1 MADIAK
7 EYLESSVDTSYINPN
22 HLDTQG
28 TLQESE
34 SVITNSSSY
43 VLARDDSHLSREVD
57 RWIRGSADSNVN
69 GIQNCRPPLIQRSTL
84 TSRDSR
90 LGSSFW
96 YIAALL
102 LPLFSAN
109 NSHWRCSPSAM
120 LNTAELLV
128 VQMGRAC
135 SRVRYHIQRLA
146 RNQVSRDI
154 CATAMDIVLVVYAV
168 GFLILS
174 MYQAALIG

>member
-1 MADIAK
+1 M
-7 EYLESSVDTSYINPN
+7 V
-22 HLDTQG
+22 
-28 TLQESE
+28 
-34 SVITNSSSY
+34 TNSSSY

-69 GIQNCRPPLIQRSTL
+69 GIQNRRLPPVIQRSTL

-90 LGSSFW
+90 LSSSFW

-109 NSHWRCSPSAM
+109 NSYWRCTPSAI

-128 VQMGRAC
+128 VQVGRAC
-135 SRVRYHIQRLA
+135 SRVRCHIQRLA
-146 RNQVSRDI
+146 RNQASREI
-154 CATAMDIVLVVYAV
+154 FATAMDIILVVYAV

-174 MYQAALIG
+174 MYQASLIG